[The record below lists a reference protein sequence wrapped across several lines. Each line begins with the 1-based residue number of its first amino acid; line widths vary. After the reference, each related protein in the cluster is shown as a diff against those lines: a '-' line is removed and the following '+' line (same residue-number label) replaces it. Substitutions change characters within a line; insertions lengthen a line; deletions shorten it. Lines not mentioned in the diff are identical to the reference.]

1 MGAMGGVPA
10 ALMQLNADVALL
22 APVCWSRSLRAW
34 APLALDNQEDKMF
47 QHILI
52 PTDGSVLSAAALA
65 KGISFAREIG
75 AKVTVLTV
83 IEPFHVL
90 SAESKQLTDTR
101 ISYEKHAK
109 AEAAR
114 YLAEAESK
122 AKAAG
127 VQFTAVQVEQEHP
140 YKAIIETAANGGCD
154 LIAMASH
161 GRRGVS
167 ALIIGSE
174 TTKVLTHS
182 SIPVLVYR

>member
-1 MGAMGGVPA
+1 
-10 ALMQLNADVALL
+10 
-22 APVCWSRSLRAW
+22 
-34 APLALDNQEDKMF
+34 MF
-47 QHILI
+47 RHILV
-52 PTDGSVLSAAALA
+52 PSDGSLLSASAVDKALE
-65 KGISFAREIG
+65 FAREAR
-75 AKVTVLTV
+75 AKVTVLTA

-90 SAESKQLTDTR
+90 STDSKQLADTR
-101 ISYEKHAK
+101 ATYERHTQ

-114 YLAEAESK
+114 HLAEAERK
-122 AKAAG
+122 AKALG
-127 VQFTAVQVEQEHP
+127 VQCNVVQMEHEHP
-140 YKAIIETAANGGCD
+140 YKAIIETAKKSGCD